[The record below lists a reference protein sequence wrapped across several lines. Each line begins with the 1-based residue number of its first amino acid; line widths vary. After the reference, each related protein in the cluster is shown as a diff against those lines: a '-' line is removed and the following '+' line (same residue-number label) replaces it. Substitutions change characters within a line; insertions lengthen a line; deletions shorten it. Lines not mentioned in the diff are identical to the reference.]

1 MFDHQPQPS
10 GATRRMVGFEDFT
23 VYIYKYTENDFNC
36 QVQYL
41 PSPEHPLNY
50 RLAPSPP
57 CMASYGG
64 FGGIRKKKFRKK
76 IWRKINRLMDYN
88 VPFCTY

>member
-50 RLAPSPP
+50 RLAPSPRVWLHTG
-57 CMASYGG
+57 ALEV
-64 FGGIRKKKFRKK
+64 FGKKNFGKKFGAKS
-76 IWRKINRLMDYN
+76 I
-88 VPFCTY
+88 V